1 MFKAQDIMTKG
12 AICVHED
19 TPIFEAIQIMVNNG
33 ITGVPVVEKD
43 MTLLGMLSEQDVLR
57 LIHTHQQERNRT
69 AGEFMTQPVISF
81 EEEESLL
88 DIVYSLK
95 DSSIRRIPVTSDGK
109 VIGIVSRADILRC
122 IYQLL
127 QEPCHVNGE

>member
-1 MFKAQDIMTKG
+1 MFKTKEIMTKG
-12 AICVHED
+12 SVYVHVD

-69 AGEFMTQPVISF
+69 AGEFMTKPVISF

-127 QEPCHVNGE
+127 QEPCHVNSE